1 MSGEPAIVPGM
12 MFRVKAGFRFKDR
25 SLYVGDLVM
34 VIDHYASIRDERTI
48 SRYLN
53 KTYHQTILLP
63 NGEAGSFVLDEL
75 SFWRVFDVCVHSKP
89 DIR

>member
-12 MFRVKAGFRFKDR
+12 MFRVKAGFRFKGQ
-25 SLYVGDLVM
+25 SLYVDDLIM
-34 VIDHYASIRDERTI
+34 VIDHCAYIRDERTV
-48 SRYLN
+48 SHYLY
-53 KTYHQTILLP
+53 KMYYQTVLLP
-63 NGEAGSFVLDEL
+63 NGEAGSFELDEL